1 MKFQIKQQQE
11 PPPIGEPEL
20 VLTFELVPNP
30 PSGLPGVR
38 VKINNQN
45 VIDFVEK
52 DGKLIARRFSGICAS
67 YIETETDAQ
76 GHKKVIKVSY

>member
-1 MKFQIKQQQE
+1 MKFQIKQQGL
-11 PPPIGEPEL
+11 PPIGEPEL
-20 VLTFELVPNP
+20 VLTFELVLNP
-30 PSGLPGVR
+30 QGQAKGVK

-45 VIDFVEK
+45 VMDFVEK
-52 DGKLIARRFSGICAS
+52 DGKLIARRFSGILEP

>member
-1 MKFQIKQQQE
+1 MKFQIKQQVLS
-11 PPPIGEPEL
+11 PIGEPEL
-20 VLTFELVPNP
+20 VLTFDLIPNP
-30 PSGLPGVR
+30 QGHPKGVR
-38 VKINNQN
+38 VQINNQN

-52 DGKLIARRFSGICAS
+52 DGKLIARRFGGICES